1 MLYRLHTKPS
11 CNSNNKLA
19 FLQHKIKDNE
29 LLLCSLPNKE
39 VQIKNHSSLHGF
51 LCRIAQCNRL
61 V

>member
-1 MLYRLHTKPS
+1 MLSIHTKPS

-29 LLLCSLPNKE
+29 LLLCSLPSKK
-39 VQIKNHSSLHGF
+39 VQIKKTKFFAWGF
-51 LCRIAQCNRL
+51 